1 MPTMLLARACALLRR
16 FAPALFAA
24 AFFGLPS
31 LPAHAA
37 AQVEVLSKCPAS
49 WWAASQRFTAS
60 CTKEAACTKYTGT
73 RTFQGIY
80 VAMSGNQYCE
90 YTDGYRVTLSGLYPE
105 PGDYSCPANATL
117 SFTSWGQYP
126 QCFCDDGYLTQDGKT
141 CTTPTPRTVAS
152 NGGRTIK
159 VGDGPLVFTAKVM
172 QGTPKAGVMVLLYP
186 HTGNFG
192 GFTFDGTPYT
202 DANGEVRIKYSSTW
216 DLVGATREALVSI
229 ACEGCAN
236 RAVVKMTVLGRP
248 AKQAQ
253 MCHRTP
259 LPIELT
265 SGTKLLTET
274 DIRDT
279 RPHPLM
285 LTRHFASRWDEAPA
299 AGLGASW
306 SHNHAHRVVLGTEWR
321 TVLFGD
327 GTSSRFRNVAVP
339 AGSGANWSCPAGVD
353 CAAPTVVPT
362 GPATW
367 QADGNADTMTEAADR
382 IVVKRTEDET
392 VFEFDKAT
400 GRVLLA
406 RSRNGWA
413 YTYSYSG
420 NLLSRVTNAFGRSI
434 AFESDTA
441 GRLVRVSGAGTA
453 VAYRFDTAARLA
465 GSSYTNGTSRGYVYE
480 DARWPNAVTGLIDQN
495 GQRWGNYLYDETG
508 RAVLSELAGGAA
520 RRSVAYGNQ
529 STAVTDPLGTTRT
542 FQYSRLTGAASGLAL
557 TQSSAPGG
565 DGSGVAQRTL
575 DANGLVTG
583 ETDYLGVTTLFSWD
597 AQRRLPTS
605 ETRAASRPEAQTTQ
619 TEWHPTMR
627 LPVRITEAGRI
638 NELSY
643 DSLGNVLTQT
653 VTDTAR
659 GEPRTWRWTYGV
671 NNLPATA
678 TEPAGALWTMG
689 YDSEGNRTSLRD
701 PLGQMT
707 TWTFDEAGRVLT
719 QTAPSGLVTR
729 YSYDLVGQ
737 VIAQESAGE
746 TTRFTYT
753 ASGQLSSATLH
764 NGYLVTYSYDAAQ
777 RLIGAADNQGAI
789 VTYTLDRAGNT
800 VRSEVKDASG
810 GIAQATSRVINAL
823 NQVAQVQGAAGQATQ
838 LGYDANGSQVSETD
852 QLNQTTTQALDALR
866 RATVTTFADN
876 ATATQSWNALDQL
889 TKVVDP
895 KNVATGYEVN
905 AFGEVMR
912 ETSPDIGSITYTRN
926 ANGEVTQ
933 STDAKNQTTRID
945 RDALGRATAVRFS
958 AGSTTTLAYD
968 AAGAVAKAEN
978 KGGTATYARDPHS
991 RPTGVDNTVNDNPS
1005 NPSRF
1010 RVGYSYSAGDLSKIV
1025 YPSGLQVVYRRTAGR
1040 ITGVDV
1046 LEPGKNKVTFA
1057 FMSNITHTAL
1067 GQPRSWAWSNGDTA
1081 ARTFDSDGRMTSSEF
1096 SRYTW
1101 DSAGRITGIV
1111 QDLWAT
1117 RTVVSG
1123 TTTIAELY
1131 KAPVTWT
1138 AGYDRRN
1145 RLTSLERQGARSV
1158 YSYDANSNRL
1168 TALET
1173 QGSDVDLEGTFDQPN
1188 FVQSANTALKIDDGS
1203 NRLLGFTQTLTRTQ
1217 NGQPLSSTSST
1228 VTYGIDPNGSMTSD
1242 GLRKFIY
1249 DDTGRISRVEIMKD
1263 GEAAAV
1269 RYLYDWRG
1277 RRIFKSEP
1285 EVAQTLPNE
1294 TVLGNSF
1301 VNWLRKNFGWIFAK
1315 SNGARTSVGQ
1325 AFVYA
1330 DGELPSWVMLGEY
1343 DNGSASGR
1351 GTSEYI
1357 WLPTTN
1363 GSALL
1368 VGMYRNGKFYAIHTD
1383 HLGTPRLITDNAKQA
1398 VWQWPYSGFGANKP
1412 AGVLQTVLPGQ
1423 LKWTQATVEFDGR
1436 FPGQTYDRESGLVDN
1451 GWRTYDPFV
1460 RGGYTQVDP
1469 IGVAG
1474 GINVYGYANASPF
1487 AYTDPS
1493 GLNPGAAIAW
1503 CVSSP
1508 ACATGVA
1515 VIVVG
1520 SAYSQ
1525 SQSRPD
1531 SKAPP
1536 IPAEAASTSPDSTN
1550 CPDCNSPYTREQAMA
1565 EAYAWAGIAAD
1576 GAGAAPLGWRNLNI
1590 PKGMTRG
1597 DRVYAEFMSKY
1608 YPPTY
1613 GFAAPNGATVVEHP
1627 FGHPDLSGPEHHKC
1641 PHFHA
1646 KNAEGVERIFH
1657 YKP

>member
-1 MPTMLLARACALLRR
+1 M
-16 FAPALFAA
+16 
-24 AFFGLPS
+24 
-31 LPAHAA
+31 
-37 AQVEVLSKCPAS
+37 SKCPAS

-80 VAMSGNQYCE
+80 VSMSGNQYCE
-90 YTDGYRVTLSGLYPE
+90 YTDGYRATLTGLYPE

-141 CTTPTPRTVAS
+141 CTSPTPRTVAS

-159 VGDGPLVFTAKVM
+159 VGDGPVVFTAKVM
-172 QGTPKAGVMVLLYP
+172 QGTPKAGVMVLLYL

-192 GFTFDGTPYT
+192 GFTFESTPYT

-216 DLVGATREALVSI
+216 DLVGATREAVLSI
-229 ACEGCAN
+229 ACEGCTN
-236 RAVVKMTVLGRP
+236 RALVKMTVLGRP
-248 AKQAQ
+248 AQQAQ

-265 SGTKLLTET
+265 SGTKLLAET

-279 RPHPLM
+279 RPHPLT

-327 GTSSRFRNVAVP
+327 GASIRFRNAAVP
-339 AGSGANWSCPAGVD
+339 AGAGANWSCPAGAD
-353 CAAPTVVPT
+353 CAAPAIVPT
-362 GPATW
+362 GPASW
-367 QADGNADTMTEAADR
+367 QADGNADTMTETADR
-382 IVVKRTEDET
+382 IVVRRTDDET

-400 GRVLLA
+400 GRVLLV

-413 YTYSYSG
+413 YGYAYSG
-420 NLLSRVTNAFGRSI
+420 GQLSRVTNAFGRSLS
-434 AFESDTA
+434 FQTDSA
-441 GRLVRVSGAGTA
+441 GRLVRVSGSGSA
-453 VAYRFDTAARLA
+453 VAFGFDATGRLA
-465 GSSYTNGTSRGYVYE
+465 GSSYPNGTSRGYLYE

-495 GQRWGNYLYDETG
+495 GQRWGNYAYDETG
-508 RAVLSELAGGAA
+508 RAILSELAGGVA

-529 STAVTDPLGTTRT
+529 STAVTDPLGTTRS
-542 FQYSRLTGAASGLAL
+542 FQYSRLGGAASGIAL
-557 TQSSAPGG
+557 TQASAPGG
-565 DGSGVAQRTL
+565 DGSDVAQRTL
-575 DANGLVTG
+575 DANGLVTS

-605 ETRAASRPEAQTTQ
+605 QTNAANRPEAQTSQ
-619 TEWHPTMR
+619 LEWHPTMR
-627 LPVRITEAGRI
+627 LPVRITEAGRVT
-638 NELSY
+638 ELSY
-643 DSLGNVLTQT
+643 DSLGNLLTET
-653 VTDTAR
+653 VTDTPR
-659 GEPRTWRWTYGV
+659 GESRTWRWTYGA

-678 TEPAGALWTMG
+678 TEPTGVVWTMG
-689 YDSEGNRTSLRD
+689 YDSEGSRTSLRD
-701 PLGQMT
+701 PLGQVT

-729 YSYDLVGQ
+729 YAYDLAGQ
-737 VIAQESAGE
+737 VVAQESGGE
-746 TTRFTYT
+746 TTRFAYMP
-753 ASGQLSSATLH
+753 SGQLASATLH
-764 NGYLVTYSYDAAQ
+764 SGYQVTYSYDAAH
-777 RLIGAADNQGAI
+777 RLIGASDSNGAV
-789 VTYTLDRAGNT
+789 VTYTLDRAGNA
-800 VRSEVKDASG
+800 VRHEVKDASG
-810 GIAQATSRVINAL
+810 NIAQATSRVINAL

-852 QLNQTTTQALDALR
+852 PLTQTTTQALDALR
-866 RATVTTFADN
+866 RATVTTFDDN

-968 AAGAVAKAEN
+968 AAGAIAKAET
-978 KGGTATYARDPHS
+978 KGGTSSYTRDPLS
-991 RPTGVDNTVNDNPS
+991 RPALVDNTVNDNPS

-1010 RVGYSYSAGDLSKIV
+1010 RVGYTYSAGNLSKIV

-1040 ITGVDV
+1040 ITGIDV

-1081 ARTFDSDGRMTSSEF
+1081 ARTFDSDGRMTSTEF

-1117 RTVVSG
+1117 RTVISG
-1123 TTTIAELY
+1123 TTTVAELY
-1131 KAPVTWT
+1131 KAPITWT

-1188 FVQSANTALKIDDGS
+1188 FAQSANTALKIDDGS

-1217 NGQPLSSTSST
+1217 NGQPVSSTSST
-1228 VTYGIDPNGSMTSD
+1228 VSYGIDANGSMTSD
-1242 GLRKFIY
+1242 GLRKFVY
-1249 DDTGRISRVEIMKD
+1249 DDTGRISRVELMKD
-1263 GEAAAV
+1263 GEAAAI
-1269 RYLYDWRG
+1269 RYLYNWRG
-1277 RRIFKSEP
+1277 QRIFKSEP

-1315 SNGARTSVGQ
+1315 GNGANTSVGQ

-1330 DGELPSWVMLGEY
+1330 DGELPSWAMLGEY

-1357 WLPTTN
+1357 WLPTKD

-1368 VGMYRNGKFYAIHTD
+1368 AGIYRNGKFYAMHTD
-1383 HLGTPRLITDNAKQA
+1383 HIGSPRLITDSSNQV
-1398 VWQWPYSGFGANKP
+1398 VWQWAYSASGSNRP
-1412 AGVLQTVLPGQ
+1412 TGVLWTSGSVLLKATTPAVVVNHRFEGQYYDSETELNQNGFRSYCPVCGGRYAQTDPVGLVGGWSRVAYANMSPLVFSDAKGLQAGGNGLPNIEGEFKQYQDALVDVYTSIGLLAATDGVGALAGRLLATLRITKPIANCAIAENRVRHIFRDAPGHLRDTPANRALLEELTGDAKAVLGKD
-1423 LKWTQATVEFDGR
+1423 KWGNTWHARTQADGTQLWAQSR
-1436 FPGQTYDRESGLVDN
+1436 NGEIINGGLNAEARPFNPSSGLSLPV
-1451 GWRTYDPFV
+1451 
-1460 RGGYTQVDP
+1460 
-1469 IGVAG
+1469 
-1474 GINVYGYANASPF
+1474 
-1487 AYTDPS
+1487 
-1493 GLNPGAAIAW
+1493 
-1503 CVSSP
+1503 
-1508 ACATGVA
+1508 
-1515 VIVVG
+1515 
-1520 SAYSQ
+1520 
-1525 SQSRPD
+1525 
-1531 SKAPP
+1531 
-1536 IPAEAASTSPDSTN
+1536 
-1550 CPDCNSPYTREQAMA
+1550 
-1565 EAYAWAGIAAD
+1565 
-1576 GAGAAPLGWRNLNI
+1576 
-1590 PKGMTRG
+1590 
-1597 DRVYAEFMSKY
+1597 
-1608 YPPTY
+1608 
-1613 GFAAPNGATVVEHP
+1613 
-1627 FGHPDLSGPEHHKC
+1627 
-1641 PHFHA
+1641 
-1646 KNAEGVERIFH
+1646 
-1657 YKP
+1657 KP